1 MAQWRKPPSYTL
13 ETLIL
18 NNNTIGDDGAIALGQ
33 ALLKNTSLHS
43 LQLRKCGIRSDGV
56 VAITRA
62 LTEGNDQVTE
72 LDMNANQCG
81 VAGEIALNDMMMSK
95 PDLYVEWKDVSQ
107 ESSWDINQ
115 IQEIIQHYGVSEILS
130 NILRGFSLVPLIEN
144 YKLLGALEIEDQ
156 ATADDFIT
164 TAFSDDMLVHGLS
177 MIVTIL
183 NQGEEEEEDL
193 FDDVMDE
200 TEAEAEQLSP
210 FLRSIHCHLSVLK
223 DKLTEIQIE
232 PVNYACG
239 EVRPFG
245 EARLRILNFITSL
258 VRQNT
263 TAISDEIVKLRF
275 PVLFMELMAQY
286 PLNNIL
292 HNEVVRFLHAS
303 LRVKALRVAICDKS
317 YGVMDSL
324 MDRAV
329 EEWEKEL
336 NERAGFSGHLH
347 IIARAIAALEV
358 DESDVQESLSSNDDW
373 QAFVTNDVTA
383 YTHQTQWQ
391 ETYV

>member
-1 MAQWRKPPSYTL
+1 M
-13 ETLIL
+13 
-18 NNNTIGDDGAIALGQ
+18 
-33 ALLKNTSLHS
+33 
-43 LQLRKCGIRSDGV
+43 
-56 VAITRA
+56 
-62 LTEGNDQVTE
+62 
-72 LDMNANQCG
+72 
-81 VAGEIALNDMMMSK
+81 
-95 PDLYVEWKDVSQ
+95 
-107 ESSWDINQ
+107 
-115 IQEIIQHYGVSEILS
+115 
-130 NILRGFSLVPLIEN
+130 
-144 YKLLGALEIEDQ
+144 
-156 ATADDFIT
+156 
-164 TAFSDDMLVHGLS
+164 VHGLS

-223 DKLTEIQIE
+223 DKLTEIQIVRISIGSLLFSVSFVVCFIPVPVLTGVVQE

-317 YGVMDSL
+317 YGAMDSL

-329 EEWEKEL
+329 EEWCV
-336 NERAGFSGHLH
+336 RACMAQF
-347 IIARAIAALEV
+347 AV
-358 DESDVQESLSSNDDW
+358 CTV
-373 QAFVTNDVTA
+373 
-383 YTHQTQWQ
+383 
-391 ETYV
+391 